1 MAADIRSFFHRLPG
15 LLFFATHGLSFF
27 EYFIGGREFEN
38 IKPEAQMGKPI
49 LRAMPMWL
57 ALVVGAIVGDSFHS
71 AAVAVLFVLPVKLAF
86 DVLGHFH
93 EHGMLA
99 FDEVESE
106 PVQS

>member
-1 MAADIRSFFHRLPG
+1 MAADIRSFFRRLPG
-15 LLFFATHGLSFF
+15 LFRNDFAAVMLV
-27 EYFIGGREFEN
+27 IAN
-38 IKPEAQMGKPI
+38 ILPVVNILWKGEPI

-57 ALVVGAIVGDSFHS
+57 ALVVGAIVGSSFHS
-71 AAVAVLFVLPVKLAF
+71 AAVVVLFVLPVKLAF